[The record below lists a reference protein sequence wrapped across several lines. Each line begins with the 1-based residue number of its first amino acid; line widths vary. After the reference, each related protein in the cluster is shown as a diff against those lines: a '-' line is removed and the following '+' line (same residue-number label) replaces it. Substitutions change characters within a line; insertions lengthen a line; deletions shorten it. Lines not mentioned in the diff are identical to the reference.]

1 MSLWTSI
8 FEGLRAVYEVS
19 RSPSSLTTP
28 NSLNTPQAA
37 TPCLWMPQHNT
48 ISASTFQGNQRSN
61 FDFNV
66 PNSKGVR
73 DTTHVYV
80 PRVFFHAVLESLM
93 SRE

>member
-1 MSLWTSI
+1 MTKV
-8 FEGLRAVYEVS
+8 EGVQVNYVVS

-28 NSLNTPQAA
+28 NSLTTPQAA
-37 TPCLWMPQHNT
+37 THAFGCPNVKHN
-48 ISASTFQGNQRSN
+48 SASTFQGNQRSN

-73 DTTHVYV
+73 GTTHVYV